1 MVSARKADFKKIS
14 EQLHISQILARLI
27 RNRGAVGV
35 EETDQYLNATPE
47 DLIDPWKLHGMK
59 GAVQLLLD
67 AIAQGKRIR
76 VIGDYDVDGI
86 CSSYILVHA
95 LEQCGARIDAR
106 VPERIRDGYGL
117 NERLIREA
125 AAEGVEVILT
135 CDNGIAAAEPVQL
148 GKSLGMT
155 VIVTDHHE
163 VPYHMEEDRKVYD
176 LPPADAVIDPKMA
189 DPKSYAVVGSG
200 TVNSKA
206 LNAVD
211 STIVDPRA
219 TVPVNGHSKMRVSG
233 MEDQG
238 KEKSRKGTSD
248 TDILATYYPF
258 PEICGAVVAFKL
270 VQCLLEEAEKD
281 SRAGTDTQLQKIS
294 KAEAEELKK
303 QLLAFCALATV
314 CDVMPLRGENRVFVK
329 YGLRQAEKT
338 SNPGLRALIDVTGL
352 SGTTL
357 TGYHAGF
364 VLGPC
369 LNASGRLDSA
379 MNALE
384 LFLCRS
390 RDEALRRAQE
400 LKELNDSRKGMT
412 TQGVEQALQEMT
424 EQHAGED
431 KVLVLFL
438 PEIHESL
445 AGIIAGRLK
454 ERFHR
459 PAFVLTKTGDG
470 KIKGSGRSIEA
481 YDMYAHMNECSDLL
495 FKFGGHKMAAGL
507 TILPENVGAF
517 RKRMNEQCG
526 LTEKDF
532 QEIIHVDMELPP
544 VFMTKEVIH
553 EFERLEPCGNDNP
566 KPLFVTRGMTLK
578 NMRVLGK
585 GRNVIRLQAV
595 DAKNNR
601 YTLILFED
609 EHVFEQRFETQDDL
623 RLYEDLLYGFGNV
636 KVDMVYYPEINVWN
650 DRESIQLIVKD
661 FRIRNG
667 I

>member
-47 DLIDPWKLHGMK
+47 ELIDPWKLYGMK
-59 GAVQLLLD
+59 EAVQLLLD
-67 AIAQGKRIR
+67 AIAQGKKIR

-86 CSSYILVHA
+86 CSSFILVHS

-163 VPYHMEEDRKVYD
+163 VPYHMEEGRKVYD
-176 LPPADAVIDPKMA
+176 LPQADAVIDPKIA
-189 DPKSYAVVGSG
+189 DPQKP
-200 TVNSKA
+200 
-206 LNAVD
+206 
-211 STIVDPRA
+211 DP
-219 TVPVNGHSKMRVSG
+219 
-233 MEDQG
+233 D
-238 KEKSRKGTSD
+238 
-248 TDILATYYPF
+248 TYYPF

-270 VQCLLEEAEKD
+270 VQCLLEEAQKD
-281 SRAGTDTQLQKIS
+281 PRAGNGTSLRKVS
-294 KAEAEELKK
+294 KSEAAELKK

-314 CDVMPLRGENRVFVK
+314 CDVMPLRGENRIFVK
-329 YGLRQAEKT
+329 YGLRQAQET

-384 LFLCRS
+384 LFLCRN
-390 RDEALRRAQE
+390 REEALRSAQG

-412 TQGVEQALQEMT
+412 AQGVEQAMRKMDE
-424 EQHAGED
+424 EHAGED

-438 PEIHESL
+438 PDIHESL
-445 AGIIAGRLK
+445 AGIVAGRIK
-454 ERFHR
+454 EQFHR
-459 PAFVLTKTGDG
+459 PTFVLTKTGDG

-507 TILPENVGAF
+507 TILPENVEPF
-517 RKRMNEQCG
+517 RQRMNERCG

-532 QEIIHVDMELPP
+532 QEVIHVDMELPP

-566 KPLFVTRGMTLK
+566 KPLFVTRGMTLTS
-578 NMRVLGK
+578 MRVLGK
-585 GRNVIRLQAV
+585 GRNVIRLQAF
-595 DAKNNR
+595 DPEGSS
-601 YTLILFED
+601 YTLICFED
-609 EHVFEQRFETQDDL
+609 ENVFEQRFTGQGYE
-623 RLYEDLLYGFGNV
+623 RLYEDLSYGYGHV

-667 I
+667 KC